1 MAAQSSKGVSARGAD
16 RGVIFVPA
24 SEAEAAENIA
34 AARAAKRPLGIEGGG
49 TRVGLGRAA
58 QVEATL
64 STKALT
70 GITLY
75 EPAELVIAAK
85 AGTPLAEIEATL
97 AARGQML
104 PFEPMDHRGLLG
116 TAGEPT
122 IGGISACNISGPRR
136 ISAGACRDHLIGVRL
151 VNGRGDII
159 KSGGRVMKNVT
170 GLDLV
175 KLNCGAHGT
184 LGLLIEVTYKVLPK
198 AETAGTLVLF
208 GLDDARAIDFMSRA
222 LGSPYEVSA
231 AAHLPAGIGSDKAR
245 TLLRLENFAQSVDY
259 RLRELQ
265 KLTVPFGDGLRLI
278 EEEADALWRDIRD
291 CRFFAAPRDHVVW
304 RVSTAPMRGASLIAR
319 LSGELD
325 LRHFYDWGGGLT
337 WLSVPEAK
345 DAGAHA
351 IRTALSSTGGHA
363 TLVRGSPDLRSRID
377 VFEPL
382 AAPLMKLTAGIKA
395 SFDPDAILNPGR
407 MYTGI

>member
-1 MAAQSSKGVSARGAD
+1 
-16 RGVIFVPA
+16 VIFSPS

-34 AARAAKRPLGIEGGG
+34 AARAAKRPLGIEGAG
-49 TRVGLGRAA
+49 TRAGLGRAA

-104 PFEPMDHRGLLG
+104 PFEPMDHRVLLG
-116 TAGEPT
+116 TQGDPT

-136 ISAGACRDHLIGVRL
+136 IQTGACRDHLIGVRL
-151 VNGRGDII
+151 VNGRGEIV

-184 LGLLIEVTYKVLPK
+184 LGLLSEVTYKVLPK
-198 AETAGTLVLF
+198 PEVAGTLALF
-208 GLDDARAIDFMSRA
+208 GLDDARAMEAMSHA

-231 AAHLPAGIGSDKAR
+231 AAHLPVGIGSGKAR
-245 TLLRLENFAQSVDY
+245 TLLRIENFAHSVDY

-265 KLTVPFGDGLRLI
+265 KLLAAFGDGLRLI

-291 CRFFAAPRDHVVW
+291 CRFFAAPGERAVW
-304 RVSTAPMRGASLIAR
+304 RISTAPTRAAPLVAR
-319 LSGELD
+319 LSSELD
-325 LRHFYDWGGGLT
+325 LRHFYDWGGGLI
-337 WLSVPEAK
+337 WLAVPGS
-345 DAGAHA
+345 DDSGARA
-351 IRTALSSTGGHA
+351 IRSALGTTGGHA

-407 MYTGI
+407 MYAGI

>member
-1 MAAQSSKGVSARGAD
+1 
-16 RGVIFVPA
+16 VIFSPA
-24 SEAEAAENIA
+24 SEVEATENIV

-49 TRVGLGRAA
+49 TRAGLGRAA

-97 AARGQML
+97 SARGQML

-116 TAGEPT
+116 TQGEPT

-136 ISAGACRDHLIGVRL
+136 IQAGACRDHLIGVRL
-151 VNGRGDII
+151 VNGRGEIV

-175 KLNCGAHGT
+175 KLNCGAYGT
-184 LGLLIEVTYKVLPK
+184 LGLLTEVTYKVLPK
-198 AETAGTLVLF
+198 PEIAGTLALF
-208 GLDDARAIDFMSRA
+208 GLDDARAIEAMSLA
-222 LGSPYEVSA
+222 LGSPFEVSA
-231 AAHLPAGIGSDKAR
+231 AAHLPAGIGGAKAR
-245 TLLRLENFAQSVDY
+245 TLLRIENFAASVDY
-259 RLRELQ
+259 RLREVQ
-265 KLTVPFGDGLRLI
+265 KLLAGFGDGLRLI

-291 CRFFAAPRDHVVW
+291 CRFFAEPRERAVW
-304 RVSTAPMRGASLIAR
+304 RISAAPVRAAALISR
-319 LSGELD
+319 LVRDLD
-325 LRHFYDWGGGLT
+325 LGHFYDWGGGLI
-337 WLSVPEAK
+337 WLSLPEAN
-345 DAGAHA
+345 DAGASV
-351 IRTALSSTGGHA
+351 IRTALATTGGHA
-363 TLVRGSPDLRSRID
+363 TLVRGAPDLRSRID

-382 AAPLMKLTAGIKA
+382 AAPLMKITAGIKA

-407 MYTGI
+407 MYAGV